1 MTDWNPVVLRSPA
14 NPTIRHLV
22 RMRDNRARRRAGRLL
37 VDGWRETAQAL
48 DAQFELCGV
57 YLPESCSFQPEQ
69 SDDPQIRHVL
79 ALATDRQAIHL
90 VSEPLMEKI
99 AYGQSHRGVVAEFVQ
114 PVTSLSALD
123 LPNQPLILVLDQIEK
138 PGNLGAIFRSADAAG
153 VDAILLC
160 DCQDLFNPNAIR
172 NSQGSVFHIPSAAGD
187 QQAISEFLMERGIR
201 PLAAR
206 VESATPLWQTD
217 LTGPLAIILG
227 SEAKGLGS
235 RWKSLGHQAID
246 GIRIPMLGKVDSL
259 NVSVS
264 AAVIAMEARRQRLQ
278 AGP

>member
-1 MTDWNPVVLRSPA
+1 MTDWNPVILRSPA

-22 RMRDNRARRRAGRLL
+22 RMRDNRARRRARRVM

-48 DAQFELCGV
+48 EARFELCGV
-57 YLPESCSFQPEQ
+57 YLPESFSIQAEHHQ
-69 SDDPQIRHVL
+69 DPQIRRVL
-79 ALATDRQAIHL
+79 ALAKERQAVHL

-99 AYGQSHRGVVAEFVQ
+99 AYGQSHRGIVAEFVQ
-114 PVTSLSALD
+114 PTTNLASIF
-123 LPNQPLILVLDQIEK
+123 LPSEPLILVLDQIEK

-160 DCQDLFNPNAIR
+160 DCHDLFNPNAIR
-172 NSQGSVFHIPSAAGD
+172 NSQGSVFHIPSASGD
-187 QQAISEFLMERGIR
+187 LEQIGHFLLHRDIR

-206 VESATPLWQTD
+206 VESSRPLWQTD

-227 SEAKGLGS
+227 SEAKGLGQ
-235 RWKSLGHQAID
+235 RWQSLKGEPIE
-246 GIRIPMLGKVDSL
+246 GVRIPMLGKADSL

-264 AAVIAMEARRQRLQ
+264 AAVIAMEARRQRLRP
-278 AGP
+278 A